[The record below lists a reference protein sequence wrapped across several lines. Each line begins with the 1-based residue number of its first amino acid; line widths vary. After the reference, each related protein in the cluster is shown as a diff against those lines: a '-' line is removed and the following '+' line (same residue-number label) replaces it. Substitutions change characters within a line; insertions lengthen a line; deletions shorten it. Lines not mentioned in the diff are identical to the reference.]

1 MSLGAST
8 VILSEIYSK
17 DQIKKINNIITE
29 QQIAPT
35 TGGAS
40 NVTKKGTFN
49 FIHTMDI
56 VNELYGWFNHCQIV
70 NNEYFGYDISWQYN
84 IDSCIYNEYD
94 VGDEYGWHVDV
105 MTEQGQI
112 DSKLTCLLNLSEES
126 YEGGDFYTVG
136 SNEKWNF
143 DSGCGIIFNSLL
155 AHKVTPVTKGERTTL
170 TYWGSGPTW
179 R

>member
-1 MSLGAST
+1 MSLGASR

-70 NNEYFGYDISWQYN
+70 NNEY
-84 IDSCIYNEYD
+84 D

-112 DSKLTCLLNLSEES
+112 DSKLTCLLNLSEDP
-126 YEGGDFYTVG
+126 YEGGDFYTIG

>member
-56 VNELYGWFNHCQIV
+56 VDELYGWVNHCQIV
-70 NNEYFGYDISWQYN
+70 NNEYF
-84 IDSCIYNEYD
+84 
-94 VGDEYGWHVDV
+94 V
-105 MTEQGQI
+105 
-112 DSKLTCLLNLSEES
+112 L
-126 YEGGDFYTVG
+126 F
-136 SNEKWNF
+136 
-143 DSGCGIIFNSLL
+143 
-155 AHKVTPVTKGERTTL
+155 
-170 TYWGSGPTW
+170 
-179 R
+179 